1 MSREGALW
9 IGGLEPYMD
18 EDFIHKAL
26 QQMGEQNILSIK
38 VIKNKFT
45 GEAAGYGFINFINDH
60 VALTAMHKLNGKLM
74 PSSSPPVRFK
84 LNHNSTRLLPGER
97 DHSIWV
103 GDLTPDIDDL
113 QLYKFFSARF
123 QSIKSAKV
131 VLDEAGFSKGYGFI
145 RFGNEQEQQTA
156 LQSMMGIGG
165 LGSKPIKVS
174 LAIQK
179 GKEMQG
185 VSSYIPSS
193 LAPTPSLPPTPSQA
207 PAPASTDY
215 SAYYEQYSQYWSQYA
230 AWSQYNQQYGGY
242 YNQQDPQGG
251 ELDQNKSKPT
261 PPLPPPAET
270 QPNLSTTEGDMYEL
284 VQHSVKVDVDS
295 LNAKYLDQQQGL
307 WEAMER
313 SRWWGDIQAF

>member
-1 MSREGALW
+1 
-9 IGGLEPYMD
+9 
-18 EDFIHKAL
+18 
-26 QQMGEQNILSIK
+26 
-38 VIKNKFT
+38 
-45 GEAAGYGFINFINDH
+45 
-60 VALTAMHKLNGKLM
+60 
-74 PSSSPPVRFK
+74 
-84 LNHNSTRLLPGER
+84 
-97 DHSIWV
+97 
-103 GDLTPDIDDL
+103 
-113 QLYKFFSARF
+113 
-123 QSIKSAKV
+123 
-131 VLDEAGFSKGYGFI
+131 
-145 RFGNEQEQQTA
+145 
-156 LQSMMGIGG
+156 MMGIGG

-242 YNQQDPQGG
+242 YNQQDPQG
-251 ELDQNKSKPT
+251 EMDQNKSKPT